1 MIRRPAPGERAL
13 AVDREALKVC
23 LQVPGLVEDG
33 WAGMGPDAFAHP
45 AYAAVATAILE
56 AGGPASGAEESPATW
71 VDRVREAAP
80 DAVVASLVTELA
92 VEPLRLD
99 GAPDSRYVGEQS
111 ARVRERLVTR
121 QVVELRSQLQRV
133 DPTDTEEYT
142 RVFTELLALE
152 QKRRD
157 LREVALGQS

>member
-1 MIRRPAPGERAL
+1 M
-13 AVDREALKVC
+13 VDREALKVC

-33 WAGMGPDAFAHP
+33 WAGMGSEAFAHP
-45 AYAAVATAILE
+45 AYAAVATAILA
-56 AGGPASGAEESPATW
+56 AGGPATGAERPPAW
-71 VDRVREAAP
+71 VEAVREAAT
-80 DAVVASLVTELA
+80 DDTVRSLVTELA

-99 GAPDSRYVGEQS
+99 GEADTRYVGEQA

-133 DPTDTEEYT
+133 DPSDVEEYN
-142 RVFTELLALE
+142 RVFGELLALE